1 MNPIVEVQN
10 IDKCSL
16 LITDVT
22 QDSNEYIPEDKVDVE
37 NYYARNRFKY
47 SETYTINVIVKYTLD
62 TVNSGK
68 IIDVFF
74 NDHCSQLDELHYT
87 IK

>member
-16 LITDVT
+16 IITDVT
-22 QDSNEYIPEDKVDVE
+22 QDSNEYIPEDEVDVE

-47 SETYTINVIVKYTLD
+47 SETYTINVIV
-62 TVNSGK
+62 
-68 IIDVFF
+68 
-74 NDHCSQLDELHYT
+74 
-87 IK
+87 